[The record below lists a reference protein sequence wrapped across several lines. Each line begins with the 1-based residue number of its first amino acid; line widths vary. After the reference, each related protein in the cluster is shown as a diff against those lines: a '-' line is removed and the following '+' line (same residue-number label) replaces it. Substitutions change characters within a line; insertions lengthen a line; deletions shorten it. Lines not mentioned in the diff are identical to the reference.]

1 MWLRRYSLRMFDSEV
16 SFYYQNHPSTVQL
29 AGQTNKMTAHLFA
42 FERNFCLSYPL
53 CDLEETNEAPEISF
67 DSRQI
72 LFDAMIISVV

>member
-1 MWLRRYSLRMFDSEV
+1 MRVRRYSLRILVEGL
-16 SFYYQNHPSTVQL
+16 SFYYRNHPSTVRL

-42 FERNFCLSYPL
+42 FNRNLCLSYPL
-53 CDLEETNEAPEISF
+53 CDLEETNEAPEISC